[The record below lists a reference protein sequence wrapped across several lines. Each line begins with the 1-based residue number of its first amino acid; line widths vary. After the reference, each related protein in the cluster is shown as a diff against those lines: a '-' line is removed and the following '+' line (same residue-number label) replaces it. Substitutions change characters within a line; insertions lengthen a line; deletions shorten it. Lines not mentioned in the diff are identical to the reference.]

1 MQTLNAKHESHFN
14 FPVNHVKKQMQA
26 DEINFSKVFYLTQHI
41 HNVISIKI

>member
-1 MQTLNAKHESHFN
+1 MQTLNTKHESHFN
-14 FPVNHVKKQMQA
+14 FPVNHVKTQTQA